1 VPAIIH
7 SKSPNFPQVLIAGL
21 FAFATLVSS
30 HEPTRLGAEPP
41 PFFPFPNG
49 GANPQQF
56 FDRMFGAETPE
67 DLQQLKN
74 IEVSSNDELRFGR
87 AAAQAYLDDL
97 RKRNVRV
104 TSVGKDA
111 EYLKQLVDRVRP
123 QMRNHQRYR
132 AIDVQVAL
140 STDTDARCF
149 PGGTIVFH
157 QGLLDFSLSEAALVG
172 VIGHELSHLDNG
184 HQLINIRRM
193 KLAQQ
198 TMNNPSA
205 VTPERFFQVG
215 SSWLRAFTRP
225 FQPEDETQADHDGI
239 TWAYRLGYDGREMA
253 DLFLRLHERD
263 KDKPGMAM
271 PAFLRSHPF
280 HIDRYRALLAR
291 HQELSRTEPNGNL
304 YIGRQN
310 LRLRLTRDQRVF
322 NQ

>member
-1 VPAIIH
+1 MPAINR
-7 SKSPNFPQVLIAGL
+7 SKSRTFPQILTAGL
-21 FAFATLVSS
+21 VAFAALVSW
-30 HEPTRLGAEPP
+30 HAPTRLSAEPP
-41 PFFPFPNG
+41 RPFPLPNG
-49 GANPQQF
+49 GMNPQQF
-56 FDRMFGAETPE
+56 FDRMFGADLPE
-67 DLQQLKN
+67 DLQQLKD
-74 IEVSSNDELRFGR
+74 IEVSAKDEQRFGR

-111 EYLKQLVDRVRP
+111 EYLKRLVDRVRP

-132 AIDVQVAL
+132 VIDVQVAL
-140 STDTDARCF
+140 SDDTDARCF

-157 QGLLDFSLSEAALVG
+157 QGLLDFALSEAALVG

-184 HQLINIRRM
+184 HQLINIKRM

-198 TMNNPSA
+198 TMNNPSS
-205 VTPERFFQVG
+205 VTPDRFFQVG

-239 TWAYRLGYDGREMA
+239 TWAYRLGYDGRAMA

-263 KDKPGMAM
+263 KDKPGMVM

-280 HIDRYRALLAR
+280 HIDRYRALQAR
-291 HQELSRTEPNGNL
+291 HQELSQAEPNDNL

-310 LRLRLTRDQRVF
+310 LHLRLTRDQRVF
-322 NQ
+322 AQ

>member
-1 VPAIIH
+1 MLVINRRN
-7 SKSPNFPQVLIAGL
+7 SRRFPQILTAGL
-21 FAFATLVSS
+21 VAFAALVSW
-30 HEPTRLGAEPP
+30 HAPTRLFADPP
-41 PFFPFPNG
+41 RPFPLPNG
-49 GANPQQF
+49 GMNPQQF
-56 FDRMFGAETPE
+56 FDRMFGADSPE
-67 DLQQLKN
+67 ERQQLKN
-74 IEVSSNDELRFGR
+74 IEVSAKDEQRFGR
-87 AAAQAYLDDL
+87 LAAQAYLDDL

-111 EYLKQLVDRVRP
+111 EYLKRLVDRVRP

-132 AIDVQVAL
+132 VIDVQVAL

-157 QGLLDFSLSEAALVG
+157 QGLLDFALSEAALVG

-198 TMNNPSA
+198 TISNPSA
-205 VTPERFFQVG
+205 VTPDRFFQVG

-239 TWAYRLGYDGREMA
+239 TWAYRLGYDGRAMA

-263 KDKPGMAM
+263 KDKPGMVM

-280 HIDRYRALLAR
+280 HIDRYRALQAR
-291 HQELSRTEPNGNL
+291 HQDLSRTEPNNNL

-310 LRLRLTRDQRVF
+310 LELRLTRDQRVF
-322 NQ
+322 AE

>member
-1 VPAIIH
+1 VLVINRRN
-7 SKSPNFPQVLIAGL
+7 SRRFPQILTAGL
-21 FAFATLVSS
+21 VAFAALVSW
-30 HEPTRLGAEPP
+30 HAPTRLFADPP
-41 PFFPFPNG
+41 RPFPLPNG
-49 GANPQQF
+49 GMNPQQF
-56 FDRMFGAETPE
+56 FDRMFGADSPE
-67 DLQQLKN
+67 ERQQLKN
-74 IEVSSNDELRFGR
+74 IEVSAKDEQRFGR
-87 AAAQAYLDDL
+87 LAAQAYLDDL

-111 EYLKQLVDRVRP
+111 EYLKRLVDRVRP

-132 AIDVQVAL
+132 VIDVQVAL

-157 QGLLDFSLSEAALVG
+157 QGLLDFALSEAALVG

-198 TMNNPSA
+198 TISNPSA
-205 VTPERFFQVG
+205 VTPDRFFQVG

-239 TWAYRLGYDGREMA
+239 TWAYRLGYDGRAMA

-263 KDKPGMAM
+263 KDKPGMVM

-280 HIDRYRALLAR
+280 HIDRYRALQAR
-291 HQELSRTEPNGNL
+291 HQDLSRTEPNNNL

-310 LRLRLTRDQRVF
+310 LELRLTRDQRVF
-322 NQ
+322 AE